1 MCVFITNDII
11 NKFGQ
16 LPRNRISNAI
26 IRNTGTI
33 IQTELIENNLS
44 NRNFSSDLIVSLKIV
59 RRSLL
64 VVCVVK
70 KGKYVFQV
78 KKTIFFKGKIFNNK
92 KCGPTKEFL
101 LNFFKLLF
109 RKKKSTRLSQQ
120 KLESIFKIQ
129 KQVR

>member
-44 NRNFSSDLIVSLKIV
+44 NRNISSDLIVSLKIEDHCSSFV
-59 RRSLL
+59 LL
-64 VVCVVK
+64 K
-70 KGKYVFQV
+70 KENYVN
-78 KKTIFFKGKIFNNK
+78 KTIFFKGKIFNNK
-92 KCGPTKEFL
+92 KCDFY
-101 LNFFKLLF
+101 
-109 RKKKSTRLSQQ
+109 KSLA
-120 KLESIFKIQ
+120 
-129 KQVR
+129 